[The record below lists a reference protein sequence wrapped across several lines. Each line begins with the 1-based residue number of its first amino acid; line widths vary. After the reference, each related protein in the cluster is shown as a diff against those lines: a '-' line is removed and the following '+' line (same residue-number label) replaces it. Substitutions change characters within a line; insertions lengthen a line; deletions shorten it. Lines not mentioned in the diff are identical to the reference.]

1 MEGFMYSYD
10 HIIAAQAQRIR
21 NAYSGQI
28 FDESNPAVGCFLSE
42 RSEGHPNA
50 DHGSNASLL
59 ASACYAF
66 LCDGSVLEG
75 DGDLFTRIQKSI
87 TFERNWQRPTG
98 LIDLVSVNWESPPDT
113 GFAVQLFAPVV
124 AFARLLSDGN
134 ERAAEIA
141 ETLGEFVRTAATG
154 MIDRGFHTPNHRWV
168 VCSALSQAM
177 TLFPDV
183 KARAYVDSILGET
196 IDINEDGEF
205 TERSTGIYNAVCDR
219 GLRFMADNL
228 DKPDLL
234 DDVRKNLEIMTHLF
248 HEDGT
253 VVTSISNRQ
262 DRGNRLVP
270 VGIADS
276 FFDMANRDNDG
287 RWASIADQLVAKGLD
302 APHSPWLIQPFT
314 QNPEYRDADLNRD
327 AVPDNYTKLY
337 PVSGLWR
344 VKRGKL
350 SATAATGNRGAFAI
364 RYGDVNLTSIK
375 FSGTYMN
382 TTNFEA
388 DTVETIPDGIRMT
401 QHGGQ
406 RQINQHSPGAKA
418 PGYELPLN
426 TPVPHGT
433 FGAVRGTRERWT
445 LPLID
450 LTLDITEVENGFD
463 LHYRTE
469 GGLDRVPIEVEF
481 AFEAPGE
488 WETENQVTPVDNGQ
502 SSILKSGTGIFHR
515 GNEGISIGP
524 GSGVHRHWD
533 MRNSDP
539 ANERFRALIT
549 LQTPV
554 DHTIEIRY
562 GTWSIASNSLT

>member
-1 MEGFMYSYD
+1 MYDYD
-10 HIIAAQAQRIR
+10 HILASQVNRIR
-21 NAYSGQI
+21 AAYPNQI
-28 FDESNPAVGCFLSE
+28 LDATNPAVGCFLTP
-42 RSEGHPNA
+42 GDYYPNA
-50 DHGSNASLL
+50 DHGHNASLL
-59 ASACYAF
+59 TTACYAF
-66 LCDGSVLEG
+66 LCDGSELEG
-75 DGDLFTRIQKSI
+75 DDELFSRIQKSI
-87 TFERNWQRPTG
+87 QFERNWQRPTG

-113 GFAVQLFAPVV
+113 GFAVQLFCPVV
-124 AFARLLSDGN
+124 AYARRLADEN
-134 ERAAEIA
+134 ERTAEIA

-177 TLFPDV
+177 TLYPDV
-183 KARAYVDSILGET
+183 EARAYVDSILTET
-196 IDINEDGEF
+196 IDINADGEF

-228 DKPDLL
+228 DRPELL

-287 RWASIADQLVAKGLD
+287 RWAAIADRLVAQGSD
-302 APHSPWLIQPFT
+302 APHSPWLIQVFA
-314 QNPEYRDADLNRD
+314 QNPEYCTADLQR
-327 AVPDNYTKLY
+327 AAFPDNYTKFY

-350 SATAATGNRGAFAI
+350 SATAAGGNRGAFAF
-364 RYGDVNLTSIK
+364 RYGDVNLVSIK

-388 DTVETIPDGIRMT
+388 DTMEEIDGGIRMT

-406 RQINQHSPGAKA
+406 RQVYQHSPGAKT
-418 PGYELPLN
+418 PGYDLPLSK
-426 TPVPHGT
+426 PVPHGT
-433 FGAVRGTRERWT
+433 FGDVRGTRERWT
-445 LPLID
+445 LPTID
-450 LTLDITEVENGFD
+450 LILDIVDVENGFD

-481 AFEAPGE
+481 AFEAPGH
-488 WETENQVTPVDNGQ
+488 WETDHQVTPVENGQ
-502 SSILKSGTGIFHR
+502 SSILKSGFGIFHR
-515 GNEGISIGP
+515 GSEAVSIGP
-524 GSGVHRHWD
+524 GSDDHRHWSL
-533 MRNSDP
+533 RNSDP
-539 ANERFRALIT
+539 AEDRFRVLVALT
-549 LQTPV
+549 TPV
-554 DHTIEIRY
+554 DHKLEIRY
-562 GTWSIASNSLT
+562 GTWSVATKSLI

>member
-1 MEGFMYSYD
+1 MYDYD
-10 HIIAAQAQRIR
+10 LILAAQTQRILA
-21 NAYSGQI
+21 AYPCQI
-28 FDESNPAVGCFLSE
+28 LDPANPAHGCFLPE
-42 RSEGHPNA
+42 RGDHHPNA

-59 ASACYAF
+59 ATACYTF
-66 LCDGSVLEG
+66 LCDGSPLHE
-75 DGDLFTRIQKSI
+75 DDELFGRIQKSI
-87 TFERNWQRPTG
+87 AFERAWQRPTG

-113 GFAVQLFAPVV
+113 GFAVQLFSPVV
-124 AFARLLSDGN
+124 AFARRLADGN

-177 TLFPDV
+177 TLYPDV
-183 KARAYVDSILGET
+183 DARAYVDSILTET
-196 IDINEDGEF
+196 IDINDDGEF

-219 GLRFMADNL
+219 GLRFMADHL
-228 DKPDLL
+228 DRPELL

-270 VGIADS
+270 TGIADS

-287 RWASIADQLVAKGLD
+287 RWASIADRLIALGQD
-302 APHSPWLIQPFT
+302 AQHSPWQIQPFT
-314 QNPEYRDADLNRD
+314 QNPEYRESRITRSPI
-327 AVPDNYTKLY
+327 PDNYARLY

-350 SATAATGNRGAFAI
+350 SATAATDNRAPFAI
-364 RYGDVNLTSIK
+364 RYGDIDLTSIK
-375 FSGTYMN
+375 FSGTYHN

-388 DTVETIPDGIRMT
+388 DTVEEIPDGIRMT
-401 QHGGQ
+401 QHGEKNV
-406 RQINQHSPGAKA
+406 RT
-418 PGYELPLN
+418 PGYDLPLN
-426 TPVPHGT
+426 KPVPVGT

-445 LPLID
+445 LQTID
-450 LTLDITEVENGFD
+450 LILDITEVENGFD
-463 LHYRTE
+463 LRYRTE
-469 GGLDRVPIEVEF
+469 GGLDRIPIEIEF
-481 AFEAPGE
+481 ALEAPGQ
-488 WETENQVTPVDNGQ
+488 WETDDQVTPVVNGQ
-502 SSILKSGTGIFHR
+502 SSILKSGFGIFHR
-515 GNEGISIGP
+515 GTDALSIGP
-524 GSGVHRHWD
+524 GQAIHRNWA
-533 MRNSDP
+533 MRNSSP
-539 ANERFRALIT
+539 ADDRFRVLVT

-562 GTWSIASNSLT
+562 GTWSIASHSLI

>member
-1 MEGFMYSYD
+1 MYDYD
-10 HIIAAQAQRIR
+10 RILSAQSRRILAAYPAQIL
-21 NAYSGQI
+21 
-28 FDESNPAVGCFLSE
+28 DEDNPALGCFLTAE
-42 RSEGHPNA
+42 DGFPNA
-50 DHGSNASLL
+50 DHGHNASFLTT
-59 ASACYAF
+59 ACYAF
-66 LCDGSVLEG
+66 LCDGSSLEG
-75 DGDLFTRIQKSI
+75 DDELFNRIQKSI
-87 TFERNWQRPTG
+87 AFERNWQRPTG

-113 GFAVQLFAPVV
+113 GFAVQLFCPVV
-124 AFARLLSDGN
+124 AFARRLADGN
-134 ERAAEIA
+134 ARAAEIA

-154 MIDRGFHTPNHRWV
+154 MIGRGFHTPNHRWV

-177 TLFPDV
+177 TLYPDID
-183 KARAYVDSILGET
+183 ARSYVDSILTET
-196 IDINEDGEF
+196 IDINADGEF

-228 DKPDLL
+228 DKPELL

-287 RWASIADQLVAKGLD
+287 RWAAIADRLVAQGVD
-302 APHSPWLIQPFT
+302 APHSPWLIQVFA
-314 QNPEYRDADLNRD
+314 QNPDYRKAQIERS
-327 AVPDNYTKLY
+327 AFPDNYTKYY

-350 SATAATGNRGAFAI
+350 SATAASGNRSPFAV

-388 DTVETIPDGIRMT
+388 DTIEEIPGGIRMT

-406 RQINQHSPGAKA
+406 KQVYQHSPGART
-418 PGYELPLN
+418 PGYDLPLN
-426 TPVPHGT
+426 KPVPVGT

-445 LPLID
+445 LPTID
-450 LTLDITEVENGFD
+450 LILEIVEVENGFD
-463 LHYRTE
+463 LRYRTE
-469 GGLDRVPIEVEF
+469 GGLDRVPIEIEF
-481 AFEAPGE
+481 AFEAPGH
-488 WETENQVTPVDNGQ
+488 WETDHQVTPISNGQ
-502 SSILKSGTGIFHR
+502 SSILKSGIGIFHR
-515 GNEGISIGP
+515 GSEGVSIGP
-524 GSGVHRHWD
+524 GSDRHRSWS

-539 ANERFRALIT
+539 STEQFRVLIA

-554 DHTIEIRY
+554 EHTIELRY
-562 GTWSIASNSLT
+562 GTWSIASKSLI